1 MMSILQVEGVVSG
14 YTDMDILNGVSIS
27 VEKGEIVSI
36 IGPNGAGKS
45 TLLKTIIGMLKPRS
59 GKILFEGHDISG
71 MTTHKIVSLGIG
83 FVPQEKN
90 TFPSLTVMEN
100 LEIGGFLKPQIDHVF
115 EEVFQIFPVLKKKQ
129 HHRATTL
136 SGGEIKM
143 LAMGRSLMLEPDML
157 LLDEPTAGLSPK
169 FREIVFEKIKE
180 INKTGSTI
188 LMVEQNAKKAL
199 SISHSG
205 YVLELG
211 QNRFEGEGSTL
222 LEDEKVLKL
231 YLGD

>member
-1 MMSILQVEGVVSG
+1 MSILQVEGVVSG
-14 YTDMDILNGVSIS
+14 YTDINILNGVSIHI
-27 VEKGEIVSI
+27 EKGEIVSI

-59 GKILFEGHDISG
+59 GSIFFDGQDIAG
-71 MTTHKIVSLGIG
+71 MTTHNIVARGMG

-100 LEIGGFLKPQIDHVF
+100 LEMGAFLKREMGDVL
-115 EEVFQIFPVLKKKQ
+115 EEVFDIFPVLRDKKHQ
-129 HHRATTL
+129 RATTL

-143 LAMGRSLMLEPDML
+143 LAMGRAMMPEPQVL

-169 FREIVFEKIKE
+169 LREVVFEEIKD
-180 INKTGSTI
+180 INGTGTTI

-199 SISHSG
+199 SISHRG
-205 YVLELG
+205 YVLEMG
-211 QNRFEGEGSTL
+211 ENRFEGEGSTL
-222 LEDEKVLKL
+222 LEDENVLKL
-231 YLGD
+231 YLGG

>member
-1 MMSILQVEGVVSG
+1 MSILQVEGVVAG
-14 YTDMDILNGVSIS
+14 YTDMDILNGVSIH

-45 TLLKTIIGMLKPRS
+45 TLLKAIIGILKPRS
-59 GKILFEGHDISG
+59 GRILFEGRDIAG
-71 MTTHKIVSLGIG
+71 MVTHNIVAQGMG

-100 LEIGGFLKPQIDHVF
+100 LEMGAFLKHEIGNILD
-115 EEVFQIFPVLKKKQ
+115 EVYHIFPVLQEKAHQ
-129 HHRATTL
+129 RATTL

-143 LAMGRSLMLEPDML
+143 LAMGRAMMLEPHML

-180 INKTGSTI
+180 INDTGTTI

-199 SISHSG
+199 SISHRG
-205 YVLELG
+205 YVLEMG
-211 QNRFEGEGSTL
+211 QNRFEGEGLSL
-222 LEDEKVLKL
+222 LENENVLKL
-231 YLGD
+231 YLGE

>member
-1 MMSILQVEGVVSG
+1 MSILQVESVVSG
-14 YTDMDILNGVSIS
+14 YTDIDILNGVSIHI
-27 VEKGEIVSI
+27 EKGEIVSI

-59 GKILFEGHDISG
+59 GSILFEGQDIAG
-71 MTTHKIVSLGIG
+71 MSTHNIVAKGIG

-100 LEIGGFLKPQIDHVF
+100 LEMGAFLKDEIGDVLA
-115 EEVFQIFPVLKKKQ
+115 EVFDIFPVLRDKKHQ
-129 HHRATTL
+129 RATTL

-143 LAMGRSLMLEPDML
+143 LAMGRAMMPEPKVL

-169 FREIVFEKIKE
+169 LREVVFEKIMD
-180 INKTGSTI
+180 INGTGTTI

-199 SISHSG
+199 SISHRG
-205 YVLELG
+205 YVLEMG
-211 QNRFEGEGSTL
+211 GNRFEGEGPSL
-222 LEDEKVLKL
+222 LEDENVLKL
-231 YLGD
+231 YLGG

>member
-1 MMSILQVEGVVSG
+1 MSILQVEEVVSG
-14 YTDMDILNGVSIS
+14 YTDINILNGVSIHI
-27 VEKGEIVSI
+27 EKGEIVSI

-59 GKILFEGHDISG
+59 GSIFFDGWDIAG
-71 MTTHKIVSLGIG
+71 MTTHNIVARGMG

-100 LEIGGFLKPQIDHVF
+100 LEMGAFLKREMGDVL
-115 EEVFQIFPVLKKKQ
+115 EEVFDIFPVLRDKKHQ
-129 HHRATTL
+129 RATTL

-143 LAMGRSLMLEPDML
+143 LAMGRAMMPEPKVL

-169 FREIVFEKIKE
+169 LREVVFEKIMD
-180 INKTGSTI
+180 INSTGTTI

-199 SISHSG
+199 SISHRG
-205 YVLELG
+205 YVLEMG
-211 QNRFEGEGSTL
+211 ENRFEGEGSSL
-222 LEDEKVLKL
+222 LEDENVLKL
-231 YLGD
+231 YLGG

>member
-1 MMSILQVEGVVSG
+1 MSILQVEEVVSG
-14 YTDMDILNGVSIS
+14 YTDIDILNGVTIH

-59 GKILFEGHDISG
+59 GSIFFEGLDIAG
-71 MTTHKIVSLGIG
+71 MTTHNIVARGMG

-90 TFPSLTVMEN
+90 TFPSLSVMEN
-100 LEIGGFLKPQIDHVF
+100 LEMGAFLKREMGDVL
-115 EEVFQIFPVLKKKQ
+115 EEVFDIFPVLRDKKHQ
-129 HHRATTL
+129 RATTL

-143 LAMGRSLMLEPDML
+143 LAMGRAMMPEPHVL

-169 FREIVFEKIKE
+169 LREVVFEKIMD
-180 INKTGSTI
+180 INGTGTTI

-199 SISHSG
+199 SISHRG
-205 YVLELG
+205 YVLEMG
-211 QNRFEGEGSTL
+211 ENRFEGEGSTL
-222 LEDEKVLKL
+222 LEDENVLKL
-231 YLGD
+231 YLGG

>member
-1 MMSILQVEGVVSG
+1 MSILRVEGVVSG
-14 YTDMDILNGVSIS
+14 YTDIDILNGVSIHI
-27 VEKGEIVSI
+27 EKGEIVSI

-59 GKILFEGHDISG
+59 GSILFEGQDIAG
-71 MTTHKIVSLGIG
+71 MNTHNIVAKGMG

-100 LEIGGFLKPQIDHVF
+100 LEMGAFLKDEMGDVLD
-115 EEVFQIFPVLKKKQ
+115 EVFDIFPVLRDKKHQ
-129 HHRATTL
+129 RATTL

-143 LAMGRSLMLEPDML
+143 LAMGRAMMPEPQVL

-169 FREIVFEKIKE
+169 LREVVFEKIMD
-180 INKTGSTI
+180 INGTGTTI

-199 SISHSG
+199 SVSHRG
-205 YVLELG
+205 YVLEMG
-211 QNRFEGEGSTL
+211 ENRFEGEGSTL
-222 LEDEKVLKL
+222 LEDENILKL
-231 YLGD
+231 YLGG

>member
-1 MMSILQVEGVVSG
+1 MSILQVESVVSG
-14 YTDMDILNGVSIS
+14 YTDIDILNGVSIY

-45 TLLKTIIGMLKPRS
+45 TLLKTIIGMLTPRS
-59 GKILFEGHDISG
+59 GSILFEGQDIAG
-71 MTTHKIVSLGIG
+71 MTTHNIVAKGMG

-100 LEIGGFLKPQIDHVF
+100 LEMGAFLKDEFKDILN
-115 EEVFQIFPVLKKKQ
+115 EVYHIFPILREKKY
-129 HHRATTL
+129 HRATTL

-143 LAMGRSLMLEPDML
+143 LAMGRAMMLEPHIL

-169 FREIVFEKIKE
+169 FREVVFEKIKD
-180 INKTGSTI
+180 INSTGTTI

-199 SISHSG
+199 SISHRG
-205 YVLELG
+205 YVLEMG
-211 QNRFEGEGSTL
+211 KNRFEGEGSSL
-222 LEDEKVLKL
+222 LEDENVLKL
-231 YLGD
+231 YLGE

>member
-1 MMSILQVEGVVSG
+1 MSLLQVEEVVSG
-14 YTDMDILNGVSIS
+14 YTDIDILNGVSIH
-27 VEKGEIVSI
+27 VENGEIVSI

-59 GKILFEGHDISG
+59 GSIFFDGQDIAG
-71 MTTHKIVSLGIG
+71 MTTHNIVARGMG

-100 LEIGGFLKPQIDHVF
+100 LEMGAFLKREMGDVL
-115 EEVFQIFPVLKKKQ
+115 EEVFDIFPVLREKKQ
-129 HHRATTL
+129 QRATTL

-143 LAMGRSLMLEPDML
+143 LAMGRAMMPEPKVL

-169 FREIVFEKIKE
+169 LREVVFEKIMD
-180 INKTGSTI
+180 INGTGTTI

-199 SISHSG
+199 SISHRG
-205 YVLELG
+205 YVLEMG
-211 QNRFEGEGSTL
+211 ENRFEGEGSTL
-222 LEDEKVLKL
+222 LEDENVLKL
-231 YLGD
+231 YLGG

>member
-1 MMSILQVEGVVSG
+1 MSILQVEGVVSG
-14 YTDMDILNGVSIS
+14 YTDMDILNGVSIH
-27 VEKGEIVSI
+27 VEKSEIISI

-59 GKILFEGHDISG
+59 GRILFEGRDIVG
-71 MTTHKIVSLGIG
+71 VTTHNIVAQGMG

-100 LEIGGFLKPQIDHVF
+100 LEMGAFLKHEIDDILD
-115 EEVFQIFPVLKKKQ
+115 EVYHIFPVLQEKSHQ
-129 HHRATTL
+129 RATTL

-143 LAMGRSLMLEPDML
+143 LAMGRAMMLEPHML

-169 FREIVFEKIKE
+169 FREVVFEKIRD
-180 INKTGSTI
+180 INDTGTTI

-199 SISHSG
+199 SISHRG
-205 YVLELG
+205 YVLEMG
-211 QNRFEGEGSTL
+211 QNRFEGEGLSL
-222 LEDEKVLKL
+222 LENENVLKL
-231 YLGD
+231 YLGE

>member
-1 MMSILQVEGVVSG
+1 MSILQVEGVVSG
-14 YTDMDILNGVSIS
+14 YTDIDILNGVSIH

-59 GKILFEGHDISG
+59 GSILFDGQDIAG
-71 MTTHKIVSLGIG
+71 MTTHNIVARGMG

-90 TFPSLTVMEN
+90 TFPSLSVIEN
-100 LEIGGFLKPQIDHVF
+100 LEMGAFLKDEMGDVL
-115 EEVFQIFPVLKKKQ
+115 EEVFGIFPVLRDKKHQ
-129 HHRATTL
+129 RATTL

-143 LAMGRSLMLEPDML
+143 LAMGRAMMPEPQVL

-169 FREIVFEKIKE
+169 LREVVFEKIKD
-180 INKTGSTI
+180 INGTGATI

-199 SISHSG
+199 SISHRG
-205 YVLELG
+205 YVLEMG
-211 QNRFEGEGSTL
+211 KNRFEGEGASL
-222 LEDEKVLKL
+222 LEDENVLKL
-231 YLGD
+231 YLGG

>member
-1 MMSILQVEGVVSG
+1 MSILQVESVVSG
-14 YTDMDILNGVSIS
+14 YTDIDILNGVSIHI
-27 VEKGEIVSI
+27 EKGEIVSI

-59 GKILFEGHDISG
+59 GSILFEGQDIAG
-71 MTTHKIVSLGIG
+71 MSTHNIVAKGIG

-100 LEIGGFLKPQIDHVF
+100 LEMGAFLKDEIGDVLA
-115 EEVFQIFPVLKKKQ
+115 EVFDIFPVLWDKKHQ
-129 HHRATTL
+129 RATTL

-143 LAMGRSLMLEPDML
+143 LAMGRAMMPEPQVL

-169 FREIVFEKIKE
+169 LREVVFEE
-180 INKTGSTI
+180 IMDINGTGTTI

-199 SISHSG
+199 SISHRG
-205 YVLELG
+205 YVLEMG
-211 QNRFEGEGSTL
+211 ENRFEGEGSTL
-222 LEDEKVLKL
+222 LEDENVLKL
-231 YLGD
+231 YLGG

>member
-1 MMSILQVEGVVSG
+1 MSILQVEGVVSG
-14 YTDMDILNGVSIS
+14 YTDIDILNGVSIHI
-27 VEKGEIVSI
+27 EKGEIVSI

-59 GKILFEGHDISG
+59 GSIFFKGQDIAG
-71 MTTHKIVSLGIG
+71 MNTHNIVAKGMG

-90 TFPSLTVMEN
+90 TFPSLSVMEN
-100 LEIGGFLKPQIDHVF
+100 LEMGAFLKNDIGDVLA
-115 EEVFQIFPVLKKKQ
+115 EVFDIFPVLREKK

-143 LAMGRSLMLEPDML
+143 LAMGRAMMLEPHIL

-169 FREIVFEKIKE
+169 LREVVFEEIKD
-180 INKTGSTI
+180 INGTGTTI

-199 SISHSG
+199 SISHRG
-205 YVLELG
+205 YVLEMG
-211 QNRFEGEGSTL
+211 KNRFEGKGSSL
-222 LEDEKVLKL
+222 LEDENVLKL
-231 YLGD
+231 YLGG

>member
-1 MMSILQVEGVVSG
+1 MSILQVEEVVSG
-14 YTDMDILNGVSIS
+14 YTDIDILNGVSIHI
-27 VEKGEIVSI
+27 EKGEIVSI

-59 GKILFEGHDISG
+59 GSIFFDGQDIAG
-71 MTTHKIVSLGIG
+71 MNTHNIVARGMG

-100 LEIGGFLKPQIDHVF
+100 LEMGAFLKREMGDVL
-115 EEVFQIFPVLKKKQ
+115 EEVFDIFPVLRDKKHQ
-129 HHRATTL
+129 RATTL

-143 LAMGRSLMLEPDML
+143 LAMGRAMMPEPKVL

-169 FREIVFEKIKE
+169 LREVVFEKIMD
-180 INKTGSTI
+180 INGTGTTI

-199 SISHSG
+199 SISHRG
-205 YVLELG
+205 YVLEMG
-211 QNRFEGEGSTL
+211 ENRFEGEGSTL
-222 LEDEKVLKL
+222 LEDENVLKL
-231 YLGD
+231 YLGG

>member
-1 MMSILQVEGVVSG
+1 MSILQVEGVVSG
-14 YTDMDILNGVSIS
+14 YTDIDILNGVSIHI
-27 VEKGEIVSI
+27 EKGEIVSI

-59 GKILFEGHDISG
+59 GSIFFDGQDIAG
-71 MTTHKIVSLGIG
+71 MNTHNIVARGMG

-100 LEIGGFLKPQIDHVF
+100 LEMGAFLKREMGDVL
-115 EEVFQIFPVLKKKQ
+115 EEVFDIFPVLRDKKHQ
-129 HHRATTL
+129 RATTL

-143 LAMGRSLMLEPDML
+143 LAMGRAMMPEPKVL

-169 FREIVFEKIKE
+169 LREVVFEKIMD
-180 INKTGSTI
+180 INGTGTTI

-199 SISHSG
+199 SISHRG
-205 YVLELG
+205 YVLEMG
-211 QNRFEGEGSTL
+211 ENRFEGEGSTL
-222 LEDEKVLKL
+222 LEDENVLKL
-231 YLGD
+231 YLGG

>member
-1 MMSILQVEGVVSG
+1 MSILQVEEVVSG
-14 YTDMDILNGVSIS
+14 YTDIDILKGVSIH

-59 GKILFEGHDISG
+59 GSIFFDGQDIAG
-71 MTTHKIVSLGIG
+71 MTTHNIVARGMG

-100 LEIGGFLKPQIDHVF
+100 LEMGAFLKREMGDAL
-115 EEVFQIFPVLKKKQ
+115 EEVFDIFPVLRDKKHQ
-129 HHRATTL
+129 RATTL

-143 LAMGRSLMLEPDML
+143 LAMGRAMMPEPKVL

-169 FREIVFEKIKE
+169 LREVVFEKIKD
-180 INKTGSTI
+180 INGTGTTI

-199 SISHSG
+199 SISHRG
-205 YVLELG
+205 YVLEMG
-211 QNRFEGEGSTL
+211 ENRFEGEGSTL
-222 LEDEKVLKL
+222 LEDENVLKL
-231 YLGD
+231 YLGG

>member
-1 MMSILQVEGVVSG
+1 MSILQVEEVVSG
-14 YTDMDILNGVSIS
+14 YTDIDILNGVSIH

-59 GKILFEGHDISG
+59 GSIFFDGQDIAG
-71 MTTHKIVSLGIG
+71 MTTHNIVARGMG

-100 LEIGGFLKPQIDHVF
+100 LEMGAFIKREMGDVL
-115 EEVFQIFPVLKKKQ
+115 EEVFDIFPVLREKK

-143 LAMGRSLMLEPDML
+143 LAMGRAMMPEPKVL

-169 FREIVFEKIKE
+169 LREVVFEKIMD
-180 INKTGSTI
+180 INGTGTTI

-199 SISHSG
+199 SISHRG
-205 YVLELG
+205 YVLEMG
-211 QNRFEGEGSTL
+211 KNRFEGEGLSL
-222 LEDEKVLKL
+222 LENENVLKL
-231 YLGD
+231 YLGG